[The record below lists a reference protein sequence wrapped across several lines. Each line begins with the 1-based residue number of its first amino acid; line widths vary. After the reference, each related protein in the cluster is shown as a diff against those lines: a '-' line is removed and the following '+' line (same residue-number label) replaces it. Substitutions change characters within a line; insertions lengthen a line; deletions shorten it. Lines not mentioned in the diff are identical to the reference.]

1 LRKIELAD
9 FLKSLWHILF
19 GKPQVPASLQDN
31 ELLDLILSRRS
42 VRRFS
47 EQEIPD
53 DIFSAILEAGRLAP
67 STVNM
72 QTWSFSVFT
81 PESWRKAFGR
91 PLPFRGKRAVI
102 VMGDTHRGKTVL
114 DVFPYSP
121 LVEYT
126 VAVINAS
133 LAAMNMNIAAEALGV
148 SSVMLSE
155 TGQSGFL
162 DAGYLKEKLALP
174 DGVVPLMTLV
184 FGYAKGLATPM
195 PPKLPRGQVCFKGKY
210 RESDPDVLGTWLTQM
225 MAGFKA
231 THLLSS
237 FEAQLRLYQTKM
249 GQAEVELQEMIF
261 YGDRPSVEEKQKSQH
276 F

>member
-1 LRKIELAD
+1 MRQIRLTD
-9 FLKSLWHILF
+9 FFKSLWQILAA
-19 GKPQVPASLQDN
+19 KPQVPPALQPN
-31 ELLDLILSRRS
+31 ELLDIILRRRS
-42 VRRFS
+42 VRRFTDRD
-47 EQEIPD
+47 IPAD
-53 DIFSAILEAGRLAP
+53 VFSAILEAGRLAP
-67 STVNM
+67 STVNL
-72 QTWSFSVFT
+72 QTWSFSIFT
-81 PESWRKAFGR
+81 PESWRETFSR
-91 PLPFRGKRAVI
+91 PIPFRGKRAVI

-114 DVFPYSP
+114 DLFPYSP

-184 FGYAKGLATPM
+184 FGYPKGSASPM
-195 PPKLPRGQVCFKGKY
+195 PPKLPSDQICFEGKY
-210 RESDPDVLGTWLTQM
+210 PESDPKVLDAWLTQM

-231 THLLSS
+231 THLFSS

-249 GQAEVELQEMIF
+249 GQAEVDLQEIVF
-261 YGDRPSVEEKQKSQH
+261 YKDRPSGEAK
-276 F
+276 